1 MCFRLLDI
9 VSSDLTNS
17 ADLPIRTG
25 ESKFSLP
32 GHFSAFLHYEFE
44 ALFNENLMFE
54 YNLNSSKTISICHR
68 KISFVPK
75 RILRG
80 PTTDFFSVS
89 RYRDGILC

>member
-1 MCFRLLDI
+1 MRVNFHC
-9 VSSDLTNS
+9 
-17 ADLPIRTG
+17 
-25 ESKFSLP
+25 P
-32 GHFSAFLHYEFE
+32 GIFSAFLHYEFE

-54 YNLNSSKTISICHR
+54 YNLNTCSRKTISICRR